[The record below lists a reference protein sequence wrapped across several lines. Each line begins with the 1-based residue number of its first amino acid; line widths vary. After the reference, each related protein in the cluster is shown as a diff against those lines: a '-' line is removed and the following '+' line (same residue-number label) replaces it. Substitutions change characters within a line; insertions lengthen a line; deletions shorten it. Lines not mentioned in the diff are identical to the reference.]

1 MPQRQKQYSRLI
13 HLVLHP
19 RGDSESGAIGNLI
32 FIAGLAFYQKMIT
45 VVPSQN
51 LNPNVL
57 MMKRAR
63 VALQARSWMVM
74 EKPKLPG
81 NGRFRSNNRDRRFES
96 ILLHHSVHRA
106 PHFSEN
112 RSKSTRG
119 KRRTP
124 GPCGRGPGEQTGQ
137 RGKLEPG
144 VNVGTKAGR
153 RKPDEYLYGR
163 RDNDISST
171 TKTAGPLSRGER
183 RGGADD
189 KR

>member
-96 ILLHHSVHRA
+96 ILLRQRVLVSGDTRQLHAASVAMETIVRLRPGSRLPESPITGA
-106 PHFSEN
+106 N
-112 RSKSTRG
+112 R
-119 KRRTP
+119 
-124 GPCGRGPGEQTGQ
+124 
-137 RGKLEPG
+137 
-144 VNVGTKAGR
+144 
-153 RKPDEYLYGR
+153 
-163 RDNDISST
+163 
-171 TKTAGPLSRGER
+171 
-183 RGGADD
+183 
-189 KR
+189 